1 MCTIPLQDLARKSG
15 GIVRLARGLPLG
27 RLMKF
32 FLGLIIGAAAAW
44 YYRSTQPDL
53 SAPQFMEQAR
63 ETVATGAQR
72 AAEVIDRT
80 PIPRRAKDVASR
92 AAEKVED
99 VAEKAADAAEQTPT
113 TPA

>member
-1 MCTIPLQDLARKSG
+1 LR
-15 GIVRLARGLPLG
+15 

-32 FLGLIIGAAAAW
+32 FLGLIIGAAGAW

-53 SAPQFMEQAR
+53 SAAPRFMEHAR
-63 ETVATGAQR
+63 ETVGSVAETSAQR

-80 PIPRRAKDVASR
+80 PIPRRAKDVATAVAK
-92 AAEKVED
+92 AAED
-99 VAEKAADAAEQTPT
+99 SAEQAPT